1 MKIQELKPPPPNLV
15 NENVWRALEYKAKV
29 EEDRSSNASTPTHDD
44 AESARQICVS
54 ADAATQD
61 GKDWNAS
68 AVKIQAIARGK
79 SERQKQKDLKAKMS
93 EPLVSV
99 TDNVRKETG
108 DKQPSACTEE
118 PPSPAPLSELV
129 SEAHKLLQQL
139 PSSEAAALL
148 SSIRDND
155 TVFKG
160 LLPRELLHE
169 FAAGTRGQK
178 LASEMTSDEAATL
191 IQTRARGMIDRKK
204 VKDKRRRH
212 RGGKK
217 PAGVAAATAATA
229 SAGTGKE
236 RAFFK
241 QISPKQSAA
250 SLEIPTGS
258 GSGILNGGGQVC
270 CALVGEVN
278 MSNSLGGNLYT
289 EPLRVAPVQDLSV
302 SSRSVCSKQ
311 ETEEKVQLMKSKQMK
326 STALAA
332 VANNPADAASMN
344 SARSGLSENEL
355 SLSLS
360 LSLPA
365 ASAVLPA
372 QEAVLAPVSH
382 AVSGEDV
389 GGSRRR
395 KMASEMTSDEA
406 ATLIQTRARGMID
419 RKKVKDKRR
428 RHRGGKKNAGQ
439 PAAPRGAAATAATA
453 ATAAA
458 GTGKE
463 RAFFKQVLAPKQAAG
478 SLEIPICRLG
488 SGSGSGGFSGG
499 GGGGVRGEINVLE
512 SLGGNRFAEPL

>member
-1 MKIQELKPPPPNLV
+1 M
-15 NENVWRALEYKAKV
+15 
-29 EEDRSSNASTPTHDD
+29 
-44 AESARQICVS
+44 S

-99 TDNVRKETG
+99 TGTVRKQTG
-108 DKQPSACTEE
+108 DEQPSACAEE

-148 SSIRDND
+148 SSIRNND
-155 TVFKG
+155 TVFKE
-160 LLPRELLHE
+160 LLSRELLQE
-169 FAAGTRGQK
+169 GVAGTGGRK
-178 LASEMTSDEAATL
+178 MASEMTSDEAATL

-212 RGGKK
+212 RGCKK
-217 PAGVAAATAATA
+217 SAGVAAATAATA

-241 QISPKQSAA
+241 QISPKQSAS

-258 GSGILNGGGQVC
+258 GSGILNGVGPGG
-270 CALVGEVN
+270 CALLGEVN
-278 MSNSLGGNLYT
+278 MSNSLGGNRYA
-289 EPLRVAPVQDLSV
+289 EPMRVAPVQDLSV
-302 SSRSVCSKQ
+302 SRKSVCSKQ
-311 ETEEKVQLMKSKQMK
+311 ETEEKVQLMKSEQMK
-326 STALAA
+326 ATALAA
-332 VANNPADAASMN
+332 VANNPADA
-344 SARSGLSENEL
+344 LSENEL
-355 SLSLS
+355 SLTSSLS
-360 LSLPA
+360 LCA
-365 ASAVLPA
+365 TSAVPPA
-372 QEAVLAPVSH
+372 QEAVLSPVSH
-382 AVSGEDV
+382 AVSGEGV

-439 PAAPRGAAATAATA
+439 PAAPRGASATAATA

-478 SLEIPICRLG
+478 SLEIPICQL
-488 SGSGSGGFSGG
+488 GSGGFSGG
-499 GGGGVRGEINVLE
+499 RGGGVRGEINVLE